1 MCMLGFV
8 KLSLFE
14 VCSSS
19 WRYALQVD
27 VIISWVWRSCEVL
40 SEDHLKCHCIQNMN
54 MLVVITCDHWKF
66 SIEWAEHIHVQ
77 VWSAFEVNQK
87 KMNIKGCILMYRDIY
102 WSCNRLSLWTNIE
115 EVARRFNVHEILA
128 CWARA
133 TVEVFLLIYFKV
145 FESFRWFEDFVTWCS
160 SCATR
165 CFAFYILSFN
175 FFIIATTVGL
185 RGYKLFIV
193 DLICGIYS
201 DRLDRFVWQ
210 EMTKRPTY

>member
-1 MCMLGFV
+1 MTIGNFPLNE
-8 KLSLFE
+8 LSTYMYRYE
-14 VCSSS
+14 V
-19 WRYALQVD
+19 
-27 VIISWVWRSCEVL
+27 
-40 SEDHLKCHCIQNMN
+40 HLKLI
-54 MLVVITCDHWKF
+54 
-66 SIEWAEHIHVQ
+66 
-77 VWSAFEVNQK
+77 K
-87 KMNIKGCILMYRDIY
+87 KMNTKGCILMYRDIY
-102 WSCNRLSLWTNIE
+102 WSCNSLSLWTNIE

-165 CFAFYILSFN
+165 CFAFYIFSFN
-175 FFIIATTVGL
+175 FFIIATTVEL

-201 DRLDRFVWQ
+201 DRLDRFAWQ
-210 EMTKRPTY
+210 KMTKRPTY

>member
-1 MCMLGFV
+1 
-8 KLSLFE
+8 
-14 VCSSS
+14 
-19 WRYALQVD
+19 
-27 VIISWVWRSCEVL
+27 
-40 SEDHLKCHCIQNMN
+40 
-54 MLVVITCDHWKF
+54 
-66 SIEWAEHIHVQ
+66 
-77 VWSAFEVNQK
+77 
-87 KMNIKGCILMYRDIY
+87 MYRDIY
-102 WSCNRLSLWTNIE
+102 WSCNSLSLWTNIE

-165 CFAFYILSFN
+165 CFAFYISSFN
-175 FFIIATTVGL
+175 FFIIATTVEL

-210 EMTKRPTY
+210 KMTKNTYKNLME